1 MCEEEFE
8 IMDKLKAKEAEL
20 DLKLTEASSQTG
32 MTSSKESKQKR

>member
-20 DLKLTEASSQTG
+20 DLGLSEAASQTG
-32 MTSSKESKQKR
+32 QIS